1 MHKEKE
7 SYANND
13 DEELSVASDDIS
25 IDVQARV
32 PDPEAEDATL
42 SWRNDPS
49 YNFSDWKLQVIIQEN
64 PAGTNNGD
72 GDNDNDSDNSSTQ
85 SFHEKTYNVH
95 RNILAIGERRSG
107 YFANLLHYGIDDG
120 NQCSRIELASRAAAC
135 FPDLLDYMYSS
146 KAFAITTKNAI
157 ALFFLSQA
165 FQVVSLEAKT
175 KTFIDKDI
183 QLFNL
188 GCYLS
193 DALYFSEEKI
203 ALKAIDT
210 CEKEVMSLLNYNN
223 SNANN
228 NNSNANARVGLLK
241 ILRVPLLSSVSVL
254 GAEQRCKSVW
264 SFLSRERPSL
274 KALSRDCPSLQ
285 AKNKILGKWF
295 RRKGSP

>member
-146 KAFAITTKNAI
+146 KAFAITTKKCDCSVLFVAGLSGGLPRSKDENLYRQGHSTI
-157 ALFFLSQA
+157 QFRMLPLRCALFQRGKNC
-165 FQVVSLEAKT
+165 AKG
-175 KTFIDKDI
+175 DR
-183 QLFNL
+183 
-188 GCYLS
+188 YL
-193 DALYFSEEKI
+193 
-203 ALKAIDT
+203 
-210 CEKEVMSLLNYNN
+210 
-223 SNANN
+223 
-228 NNSNANARVGLLK
+228 
-241 ILRVPLLSSVSVL
+241 
-254 GAEQRCKSVW
+254 
-264 SFLSRERPSL
+264 RERSHVAIEL
-274 KALSRDCPSLQ
+274 
-285 AKNKILGKWF
+285 
-295 RRKGSP
+295 